1 MTDLVFA
8 FKSTGNEWLGQL
20 IDNIDPQNP
29 TPHNLTGF
37 NVVYIIFK
45 KPDGTQFPTDQQM
58 IDDYAQGA
66 IVEDVVTPGGPV
78 DLTNANIKYSDPALP
93 SFLDQR
99 GFWEY
104 VPAVKL
110 GNNLI
115 KSPHP
120 IGFWVI

>member
-45 KPDGTQFPTDQQM
+45 KPDGTQTPTDAQM
-58 IDDYAQGA
+58 LAGFDQGA
-66 IVEDVVTPGGPV
+66 VLETPGTPS
-78 DLTNANIKYSDPALP
+78 DSNIKFSNLTLP
-93 SFLDQR
+93 SILDQR
-99 GFWEY
+99 GFWQY
-104 VPAVKL
+104 VPAAL
-110 GNNLI
+110 INNSLI
-115 KSPHP
+115 KSPFTV
-120 IGFWVI
+120 GFWVP